1 MKNLLIAVCVLG
13 LAAPAR
19 ASSGGA
25 DPLNFLFLDA
35 NARPAAMGGAYTAV
49 TADAN
54 ALLYNPAG
62 LGLVKRHE
70 ATFMH
75 NEYFQGMTQEYAA
88 YASPYGVGANL
99 NLFSFGSVP
108 ETTLALPGGT
118 GNTNT
123 LEDMALSAGYGR
135 IVAERLSVGASFKY
149 IQEAI
154 AGIRAHGYALDAGA
168 LYSPP
173 FLPELTL
180 GGALQNMGPSVRFQS
195 AKENLPY
202 TLRAGAAYAFT
213 LIGPKAVISLDVI
226 RERSDSLQFASG
238 GELLIAKVMAVR
250 AGFATT
256 NNAGVG
262 VTAGVGWVVKDFA
275 LDYAFVPYGE
285 LGVANRVSLTYRW
298 GQPRKREEV
307 PPAEEGPQP
316 VGGWNITAEQRFS
329 RANQFIEIRRFD
341 AAREELEQAS
351 KLLGAEDRRRS
362 LYYERLGHIAYLEN
376 KIPEAKAAFEEGLRF
391 AAGLGLR
398 DVSVAE
404 AYAGMGLCL
413 VQEKQP
419 AYALKFFQKA
429 MEVGPSERT
438 KIMIREKIRELP
450 DR

>member
-1 MKNLLIAVCVLG
+1 MKRLLLAVCVLL
-13 LAAPAR
+13 LAGPAW
-19 ASSGGA
+19 AGGGGS

-35 NARPAAMGGAYTAV
+35 NARPAALGGAYTAL

-88 YASPYGVGANL
+88 YASPWGLGANL

-108 ETTLALPGGT
+108 ETTLAKPGGT

-123 LEDMALSAGYGR
+123 LEDAAFSAGYGR
-135 IVAERLSVGASFKY
+135 IIAERLSVGGSFKY
-149 IQEAI
+149 IQEAV
-154 AGIRAHGYALDAGA
+154 AGIAAHGYAFDAGA

-173 FLPELTL
+173 FLPELTFAA
-180 GGALQNMGPSVRFQS
+180 ALQNMGPALRYQS
-195 AKENLPY
+195 ARENLPF
-202 TLRAGAAYAFT
+202 TARAGAAYAFT
-213 LIGPKAVISLDVI
+213 LIGPKAVLTFDAI
-226 RERSDSLQFASG
+226 RERADALQFAAG
-238 GELLIAKVMAVR
+238 GELLIAKMMSLR

-262 VTAGVGWVVKDFA
+262 VTAGLGWVLKDFA

-285 LGVANRVSLTYRW
+285 LGVANRISMTYRW
-298 GQPRKREEV
+298 GKTRQREEV
-307 PPAEEGPQP
+307 VPADEGPRP
-316 VGGWNITAEQRFS
+316 VGGWNMTAEQRVS
-329 RANQFIEIRRFD
+329 RANQFIEVRRLD
-341 AAREELEQAS
+341 AAKAELEEAN
-351 KLLGAEDRRRS
+351 KLLGAEDRRRVMY
-362 LYYERLGHIAYLEN
+362 LERLGHVLYLEN
-376 KIPEAKAAFEEGLRF
+376 KVVEAKAAFEEGLRF

-398 DVSVAE
+398 DQSVAE

-413 VQEKQP
+413 AQERQP
-419 AYALKFFQKA
+419 AYAIKFFQKA
-429 MEVGPSERT
+429 MEVGPSEHT
-438 KIMIREKIRELP
+438 KLLIRDKLRELP